1 MADYFKGIF
10 TVVAGATAG
19 FMTVQIVMAFFA
31 VLFAGSGAYLVWKYN
46 KKTKEG
52 KPTPLLKQ
60 MTTLQYI
67 GCALV
72 VIGLIPYLSY
82 FFDALMWGV
91 GTSAGVN
98 VSNDLFGSGDD
109 AGSS

>member
-1 MADYFKGIF
+1 M
-10 TVVAGATAG
+10 
-19 FMTVQIVMAFFA
+19 
-31 VLFAGSGAYLVWKYN
+31 WKYN

-52 KPTPLLKQ
+52 KTTPLLKQ

-82 FFDALMWGV
+82 FFDVLMWGV

-98 VSNDLFGSGDD
+98 VSNDLFGLGDD